1 MAILLIV
8 NGVFNFLVWPT
19 FLRRVAKDPRAKD
32 ADGKATRFLT
42 VHIVL
47 VAIALA
53 LGLASILGGVL
64 AISGVW

>member
-32 ADGKATRFLT
+32 AAGKPSRFLI

-47 VAIALA
+47 VALALA
-53 LGLASILGGVL
+53 LGLASIIFGVASL
-64 AISGVW
+64 VS

>member
-32 ADGKATRFLT
+32 AEGKATKFLM

>member
-32 ADGKATRFLT
+32 AEGKATRFLM

>member
-32 ADGKATRFLT
+32 ADGKATKFLT

>member
-32 ADGKATRFLT
+32 AEGKATRFLM
-42 VHIVL
+42 VHIGL

>member
-32 ADGKATRFLT
+32 AAGKPSRFLI

-47 VAIALA
+47 VALALA

-64 AISGVW
+64 SVSGVW

>member
-1 MAILLIV
+1 VAILLIV

-32 ADGKATRFLT
+32 AAGKPSRFLI

-47 VAIALA
+47 VALALA

-64 AISGVW
+64 SVSGVW